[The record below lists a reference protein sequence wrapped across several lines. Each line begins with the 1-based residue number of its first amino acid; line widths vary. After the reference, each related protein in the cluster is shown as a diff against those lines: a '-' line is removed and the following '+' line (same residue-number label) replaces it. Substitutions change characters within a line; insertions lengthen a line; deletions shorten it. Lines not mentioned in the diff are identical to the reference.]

1 MTFGLNMNA
10 IARTQI
16 ESLIVDRFGHVFER
30 QEKRPRELLS
40 TGIAEID
47 QVLTGFP
54 RGAITE
60 LHGAASCGRTSVM
73 LATLAAASAN
83 EETCA
88 LIDCSDTFDV
98 SSAARAGVSLERL
111 LWVRCNNNL
120 ERAFKAVDLL
130 LHGGGFGL
138 VALNLADTP
147 GKSLRRIISTWW
159 FRFRRS
165 IENTPTV
172 LLVMTP
178 VACLRSC
185 AAMAFDL
192 KQEGTAWPGTDSP
205 GIDSLGS
212 DEPKPRVM
220 RREHPRLH
228 LSLVANHS
236 SSLRVTHAHFLHA
249 SGIRVN
255 CERPLISS
263 GSAIYFSS
271 HS

>member
-1 MTFGLNMNA
+1 MNA
-10 IARTQI
+10 VARTQI
-16 ESLIVDRFGHVFER
+16 ESHIVDRFGHVFER
-30 QEKRPRELLS
+30 HERRPLEILS
-40 TGIAEID
+40 TGIAEFD
-47 QVLTGFP
+47 RVLSGFP

-60 LHGAASCGRTSVM
+60 IHGPASCGRTSVM
-73 LATLAAASAN
+73 LATLAAATSN

-88 LIDCSDTFDV
+88 LIDCCDTFDL

-138 VALNLADTP
+138 VALNLADMP
-147 GKSLRRIISTWW
+147 SGSLRRIISTWW
-159 FRFRRS
+159 FRFRRA

-185 AAMAFDL
+185 AAMVFEL
-192 KQEGTAWPGTDSP
+192 KHEGTAWPSSDSSRKEEHKQP
-205 GIDSLGS
+205 PAMRV
-212 DEPKPRVM
+212 ECPKM
-220 RREHPRLH
+220 H

-236 SSLRVTHAHFLHA
+236 SSWRITHAHFLHA
-249 SGIRVN
+249 ASIRVN
-255 CERPLISS
+255 RERPLISS
-263 GSAIYFSS
+263 GSAIRFSS